1 MFLRV
6 SFDECNVVR
15 IEIRCVGRTTLY
27 ATTGQRS
34 FNFVPVRLF
43 SFGGQ
48 GRDPMSMSLIMS
60 MVKIV
65 PSIQV
70 GPYETG
76 WVIIKTII
84 DLHFKT
90 KTRKLKL
97 VLAFIE

>member
-27 ATTGQRS
+27 ATTGQTS

-43 SFGGQ
+43 AFGGQ
-48 GRDPMSMSLIMS
+48 GRDPVSMSLIMS
-60 MVKIV
+60 MAKIV
-65 PSIQV
+65 PSIRV

-76 WVIIKTII
+76 WVIIKT
-84 DLHFKT
+84 HN
-90 KTRKLKL
+90 
-97 VLAFIE
+97 